1 MTKKGRHTGRPQV
14 RGRPIGK
21 WGGEVNGAA
30 PRFPANPAPNAALP
44 LLAIGPEGG
53 WTDFELG
60 LLEKVGFRRL
70 TLGVRPLRTDVAICA
85 LAGALAGCSA
95 GRA

>member
-30 PRFPANPAPNAALP
+30 ARFPESLADPGRGPCRPYFPRALVT
-44 LLAIGPEGG
+44 ASFSE
-53 WTDFELG
+53 
-60 LLEKVGFRRL
+60 
-70 TLGVRPLRTDVAICA
+70 
-85 LAGALAGCSA
+85 S
-95 GRA
+95 